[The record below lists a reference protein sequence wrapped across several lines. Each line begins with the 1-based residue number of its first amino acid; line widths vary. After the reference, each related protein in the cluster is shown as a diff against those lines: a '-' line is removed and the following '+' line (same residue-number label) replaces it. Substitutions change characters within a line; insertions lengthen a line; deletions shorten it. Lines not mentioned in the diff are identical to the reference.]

1 MVEDFPLTDTAVP
14 AGSPDAMP
22 VVEMI

>member
-1 MVEDFPLTDTAVP
+1 MVEDFPLTDTAAP